1 MRVVEVLNRFFRA
14 DVGGCA
20 DADDL
25 YCLYD
30 LLGYDERCELLHDVA
45 MAVAQAVH
53 GGDAK
58 VVMEFCF
65 PRDATPNATFMVLK
79 PAGPD
84 TYRLVE
90 KFKLNMFESL
100 KDLEERFFAS

>member
-1 MRVVEVLNRFFRA
+1 MRVVEALNRFFQA

-20 DADDL
+20 DA
-25 YCLYD
+25 
-30 LLGYDERCELLHDVA
+30 ERCELLHDVA